1 MTHSTPAFRPATD
14 LTWEEMAPG
23 VRRTLVAYND
33 DLLLVKVAFE
43 TGAIGA
49 LHQHV
54 HSQITYVE
62 SGEFEA
68 TVDGETRLLKAGDSF
83 YAARPE
89 LLTPMVEHGVLAI
102 EMEASA
108 LYTIA
113 AGFGRRALCIATVSD
128 HIVTGEE
135 TTSAERQE
143 TFRDMV
149 EIALAAGVSGR

>member
-1 MTHSTPAFRPATD
+1 MRLYPIYYTYFMTHSSPTFRPAAD
-14 LTWEEMAPG
+14 LNWEETGPG

-68 TVDGETRLLKAGDSF
+68 TVGGETRLLKAGDSF
-83 YAARPE
+83 YAAPNV
-89 LLTPMVEHGVLAI
+89 PHGVVA
-102 EMEASA
+102 
-108 LYTIA
+108 
-113 AGFGRRALCIATVSD
+113 
-128 HIVTGEE
+128 
-135 TTSAERQE
+135 RQ
-143 TFRDMV
+143 
-149 EIALAAGVSGR
+149 AGVLLDSFSPVREDFLPTAS